1 MFHFENSKNFDLR
14 QDSTRLFDSTKLESG
29 AVTETVMRFDT
40 HTRTVTHTHTH
51 THTDRHTQTQTHTHT
66 HRQTHTHTDTH
77 THTQT
82 HTSTSTMTNRDY
94 MGTFKSPKVVKAD
107 LCRNVFYFL
116 ANCKKWS
123 SWRVSLNVYI
133 CYYDNVVVEY
143 VLFFR
148 YEYNSISSKYDKSF
162 LTSTEV
168 KTGQ

>member
-40 HTRTVTHTHTH
+40 HSRAHTHTH
-51 THTDRHTQTQTHTHT
+51 TYTHTHIYTHT
-66 HRQTHTHTDTH
+66 HRHA
-77 THTQT
+77 

-107 LCRNVFYFL
+107 LCRNVFYSL
-116 ANCKKWS
+116 ANCKKWC

-133 CYYDNVVVEY
+133 CYYDNVIVVKY
-143 VLFFR
+143 VLFFLDT
-148 YEYNSISSKYDKSF
+148 NTILF
-162 LTSTEV
+162 LQNMIV
-168 KTGQ
+168 KVY